1 MKKLLVV
8 LVLLC
13 VALPVMAQTFGKAD
27 TSIKLYW
34 QPASEADISD
44 NNPYRMVRPT
54 IDTAAVFGDWMDKH
68 VDKVTGALSRPT
80 EIALGDLVF
89 LDLFFGDNDLI
100 ALYEQISRFGPIK
113 DALTLSMIKTVSVT
127 RDNAEPAWTCSLGE
141 VLSIF
146 PWFNIRMGTYDGG
159 WPQRYQ
165 PGA

>member
-13 VALPVMAQTFGKAD
+13 VALPVMAQAFGQAD
-27 TSIKLYW
+27 KSIKLYW
-34 QPASEADISD
+34 QPASAAEYDPEC
-44 NNPYRMVRPT
+44 PYLYVRPAV
-54 IDTAAVFGDWMDKH
+54 DTAMVFGAWMDAH
-68 VDKVTGALSRPT
+68 VDKVTGALNRPT
-80 EIALGDLVF
+80 EITIKDLVF
-89 LDLFFGDNDLI
+89 LDLFFGDNDLV
-100 ALYEQISRFGPIK
+100 ALWHQIHEFGPIK

-127 RDNAEPAWTCSLGE
+127 REDAEPTWTCSLGE

-146 PWFNIRMGTYDGG
+146 PWVNIRMGTYDGG